1 MGMGKEKDIFDDMSL
16 ILLMYNISQNGIKFA
31 RSKSKE
37 LTNLRDS
44 YYLLKIYYSEIEL
57 SQEDLC
63 DIFCQSKWT
72 VAKTLRK
79 LEDKGYIERIINKDN
94 RRKYILKLTKKG
106 EEVIPV
112 LKREVDYW
120 HNSVG
125 LAKISDESMAV
136 IRDVA
141 RKSYNL
147 VNDWG
152 LNNGWRDTL

>member
-63 DIFCQSKWT
+63 DIFCQSKGT

-112 LKREVDYW
+112 LKREMDYW

-125 LAKISDESMAV
+125 LAKISDESIDV

-147 VNDWG
+147 VK
-152 LNNGWRDTL
+152 

>member
-63 DIFCQSKWT
+63 DIFCQSKGT

-125 LAKISDESMAV
+125 LTKISDESMAV

-147 VNDWG
+147 VND
-152 LNNGWRDTL
+152 

>member
-37 LTNLRDS
+37 RTNLRDS

-63 DIFCQSKWT
+63 DIFCQSKGT

-147 VNDWG
+147 VND
-152 LNNGWRDTL
+152 

>member
-16 ILLMYNISQNGIKFA
+16 ILLMYNISQIGIKFA

-63 DIFCQSKWT
+63 DIFCQSKGT

-147 VNDWG
+147 VND
-152 LNNGWRDTL
+152 

>member
-1 MGMGKEKDIFDDMSL
+1 MSMGKEKDIFDDMSL

-57 SQEDLC
+57 SQEDFC
-63 DIFCQSKWT
+63 NIFCQSKGT

-136 IRDVA
+136 IRDVT

-147 VNDWG
+147 VND
-152 LNNGWRDTL
+152 

>member
-1 MGMGKEKDIFDDMSL
+1 MNSNKEKDIFDDMSL

-63 DIFCQSKWT
+63 DIFCQSKGT

-125 LAKISDESMAV
+125 LAKISDESMDV
-136 IRDVA
+136 IWDVA

-147 VNDWG
+147 VK
-152 LNNGWRDTL
+152 

>member
-37 LTNLRDS
+37 LTNFRDS

-63 DIFCQSKWT
+63 DIFCQSKGT

-125 LAKISDESMAV
+125 LAKISDESMDV
-136 IRDVA
+136 IWDVA

-147 VNDWG
+147 VK
-152 LNNGWRDTL
+152 

>member
-16 ILLMYNISQNGIKFA
+16 ILLMYNISPNGIKFA

-63 DIFCQSKWT
+63 DIFCQSKGT

-125 LAKISDESMAV
+125 LAKISDESMDV
-136 IRDVA
+136 IWDVA

-147 VNDWG
+147 VND
-152 LNNGWRDTL
+152 

>member
-44 YYLLKIYYSEIEL
+44 YSLLKIYYSEIEL

-63 DIFCQSKWT
+63 DIFCQSKGT

-112 LKREVDYW
+112 LKREMDYW

-125 LAKISDESMAV
+125 LAKISDESMDV

-147 VNDWG
+147 VK
-152 LNNGWRDTL
+152 

>member
-1 MGMGKEKDIFDDMSL
+1 MGMGKENDIFDDMSL

-57 SQEDLC
+57 SQEDFC
-63 DIFCQSKWT
+63 NIFCQSKGT

-136 IRDVA
+136 IRDVT

-147 VNDWG
+147 VND
-152 LNNGWRDTL
+152 

>member
-63 DIFCQSKWT
+63 DIFCQSKGT

-125 LAKISDESMAV
+125 LAKISDESMDV

-147 VNDWG
+147 VK
-152 LNNGWRDTL
+152 

>member
-1 MGMGKEKDIFDDMSL
+1 M
-16 ILLMYNISQNGIKFA
+16 
-31 RSKSKE
+31 KE
-37 LTNLRDS
+37 LGQDFLSKPNTGCRETSEAFITKVIDS
-44 YYLLKIYYSEIEL
+44 
-57 SQEDLC
+57 
-63 DIFCQSKWT
+63 
-72 VAKTLRK
+72 ARK

-147 VNDWG
+147 VND
-152 LNNGWRDTL
+152 

>member
-37 LTNLRDS
+37 LTNIREC

-63 DIFCQSKWT
+63 DIFCQSKGT

-94 RRKYILKLTKKG
+94 RRKYILKLTKK
-106 EEVIPV
+106 
-112 LKREVDYW
+112 R
-120 HNSVG
+120 
-125 LAKISDESMAV
+125 
-136 IRDVA
+136 
-141 RKSYNL
+141 
-147 VNDWG
+147 
-152 LNNGWRDTL
+152 

>member
-63 DIFCQSKWT
+63 DIFCQSKGT

-136 IRDVA
+136 KRDVA

-147 VNDWG
+147 VND
-152 LNNGWRDTL
+152 

>member
-57 SQEDLC
+57 SQEYLC
-63 DIFCQSKWT
+63 DIFCQSKGT

-125 LAKISDESMAV
+125 LAKISDESMDV
-136 IRDVA
+136 IWDVA

-147 VNDWG
+147 VK
-152 LNNGWRDTL
+152 

>member
-63 DIFCQSKWT
+63 DIFCQSKGT

-112 LKREVDYW
+112 LKREVDYR

-147 VNDWG
+147 VND
-152 LNNGWRDTL
+152 

>member
-37 LTNLRDS
+37 LTNIREC

-63 DIFCQSKWT
+63 DIFCQSKGT

-106 EEVIPV
+106 EEVLPV
-112 LKREVDYW
+112 LKREADYW

-125 LAKISDESMAV
+125 LAKISDEYMAV

-147 VNDWG
+147 VND
-152 LNNGWRDTL
+152 

>member
-63 DIFCQSKWT
+63 DIFCQSKGT

-106 EEVIPV
+106 EEVI
-112 LKREVDYW
+112 D
-120 HNSVG
+120 
-125 LAKISDESMAV
+125 
-136 IRDVA
+136 
-141 RKSYNL
+141 RKSTR
-147 VNDWG
+147 
-152 LNNGWRDTL
+152 LNSSHNRESRMPSSA

>member
-1 MGMGKEKDIFDDMSL
+1 M
-16 ILLMYNISQNGIKFA
+16 
-31 RSKSKE
+31 
-37 LTNLRDS
+37 
-44 YYLLKIYYSEIEL
+44 
-57 SQEDLC
+57 
-63 DIFCQSKWT
+63 
-72 VAKTLRK
+72 
-79 LEDKGYIERIINKDN
+79 
-94 RRKYILKLTKKG
+94 
-106 EEVIPV
+106 
-112 LKREVDYW
+112 DYW

>member
-63 DIFCQSKWT
+63 DIFCQSKGT

-112 LKREVDYW
+112 LKREVDYL

-147 VNDWG
+147 VND
-152 LNNGWRDTL
+152 

>member
-63 DIFCQSKWT
+63 DIFCQSKGT

-106 EEVIPV
+106 
-112 LKREVDYW
+112 
-120 HNSVG
+120 
-125 LAKISDESMAV
+125 
-136 IRDVA
+136 
-141 RKSYNL
+141 RK
-147 VNDWG
+147 
-152 LNNGWRDTL
+152 

>member
-63 DIFCQSKWT
+63 DIFCQSKGT

-79 LEDKGYIERIINKDN
+79 LEDNGYIERIINKDN

-125 LAKISDESMAV
+125 LAKISDESMDV
-136 IRDVA
+136 IWDVA

-147 VNDWG
+147 VK
-152 LNNGWRDTL
+152 